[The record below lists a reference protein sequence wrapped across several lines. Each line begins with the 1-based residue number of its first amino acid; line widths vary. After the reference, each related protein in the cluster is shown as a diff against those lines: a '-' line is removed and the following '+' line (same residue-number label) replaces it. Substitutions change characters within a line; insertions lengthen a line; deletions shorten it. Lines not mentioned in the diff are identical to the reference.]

1 MSNLLHEILEY
12 NEKFVEEQKY
22 VPYLTSKFPDRKFVL
37 ITCMDT
43 RLIELLPASMNV
55 KNGDVKIIKTAGAV
69 VSHPFGSVMRSILV
83 AIYELNAK
91 EVFIVGHYD
100 CGMGGVNPLAMK
112 QKFVEQGIKEETIKT
127 LEYSGMNLEK
137 WLRGFDN
144 VTDSVK
150 NSVSLI
156 RNHPLLPKYIPVH
169 GLVIDPSTGR
179 LDAIEDG
186 YAYIQKSTT
195 STPDQT

>member
-1 MSNLLHEILEY
+1 MSTLLHEILNY
-12 NEKFVEEQKY
+12 NEKFVEDQKY
-22 VPYLTSKFPDRKFVL
+22 VSYLTSKFPDRKLVL

-43 RLIELLPASMNV
+43 RLIELLPASMNL

-91 EVFIVGHYD
+91 EVFIIGHYD
-100 CGMGGVNPLAMK
+100 CGMGNLNPRAMK
-112 QKFVEQGIKEETIKT
+112 QKFVEQGIKEETIRT

-137 WLRGFDN
+137 WLKGFDN
-144 VTDSVK
+144 VADSVK
-150 NSVSLI
+150 NSVGLI
-156 RNHPLLPKYIPVH
+156 RNHPLLPNNIPVH

-179 LDAIEDG
+179 LDVIEDG
-186 YAYIQKSTT
+186 YTYIESFQANPS
-195 STPDQT
+195 DQE

>member
-1 MSNLLHEILEY
+1 MSSLLQEILDY
-12 NEKFVEEQKY
+12 NQRFVEDQKY
-22 VPYLTSKFPDRKFVL
+22 VPYLTSKFPDRKLVL

-43 RLIELLPASMNV
+43 RLIELLPASMNL

-100 CGMGGVNPLAMK
+100 CGMGSVNPRAMK
-112 QKFVEQGIKEETIKT
+112 QKFVEQGVKEETIKT
-127 LEYSGMNLEK
+127 LEYSGMDLER
-137 WLRGFDN
+137 WLQGFDS
-144 VTDSVK
+144 VTESVK
-150 NSVSLI
+150 NSVRLI
-156 RNHPLLPKYIPVH
+156 RNHPLLPNHVPVH

-179 LDAIEDG
+179 LDVIEDG
-186 YAYIQKSTT
+186 YAYRESLLSNEHHQ
-195 STPDQT
+195 D

>member
-1 MSNLLHEILEY
+1 MTTLLHEILAY
-12 NEKFVEEQKY
+12 NEKFVADEKY
-22 VPYLTSKFPDRKFVL
+22 VSYLTSKFPDRKLVL

-43 RLIELLPASMNV
+43 RLIELLPASMNL

-91 EVFIVGHYD
+91 EVFIIGHYD
-100 CGMGGVNPLAMK
+100 CGMSNLNPGAMK
-112 QKFVEQGIKEETIKT
+112 QKFVEQGIKEETIRT

-137 WLRGFDN
+137 WLQGFDN

-156 RNHPLLPKYIPVH
+156 RNHPLLPRNIAVH

-179 LDAIEDG
+179 LDVVEDG
-186 YAYIQKSTT
+186 YAFCQVSQANTSDQK
-195 STPDQT
+195 